1 MQFAPINT
9 TRTACRE
16 IRNIMTRPLYILTI
30 EPYNFSVKDT
40 ICYSGSSQRIRVHI
54 PYLFSMYHSSDGSG
68 DIENRQGI

>member
-9 TRTACRE
+9 TRTSCRE

-40 ICYSGSSQRIRVHI
+40 TVKPDETR
-54 PYLFSMYHSSDGSG
+54 P
-68 DIENRQGI
+68 